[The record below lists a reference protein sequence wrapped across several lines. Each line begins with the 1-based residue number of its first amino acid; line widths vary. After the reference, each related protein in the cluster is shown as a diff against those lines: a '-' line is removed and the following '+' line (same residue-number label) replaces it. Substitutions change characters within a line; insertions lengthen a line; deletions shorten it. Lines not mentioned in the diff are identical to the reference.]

1 MAAPAAIGY
10 AASIASELGSASGG
24 QNQQL
29 GFGGLASKILGYPG
43 DPAGAI
49 YQLVQGRFATEESK
63 RRFNEQMALEKE
75 RLDLERKRQNQENA
89 FQTRGMNMN
98 ALQMLANQRAQA
110 MQSFKGQGFRDSLY
124 RVIGG

>member
-1 MAAPAAIGY
+1 V
-10 AASIASELGSASGG
+10 ASIASALGSASGG

-29 GFGGLASKILGYPG
+29 GYGLGSKIFGAPG

-49 YQLVQGRFATEESK
+49 YQLVQGRLATEESK

-110 MQSFKGQGFRDSLY
+110 IQSFKGQGFRDSLY

>member
-10 AASIASELGSASGG
+10 AASIASALGSASGG

-29 GFGGLASKILGYPG
+29 GYGLGSKIFGAPG

-49 YQLVQGRFATEESK
+49 YQLVQGRLATEESK

>member
-24 QNQQL
+24 QNQQWGSGL
-29 GFGGLASKILGYPG
+29 GAKIFGAPG